1 VAIYEYKCKNEHF
14 YEENRPIDKPQVQE
28 NCPVCAEELR
38 RIFSTPVINLVG
50 RGFYRNGG

>member
-38 RIFSTPVINLVG
+38 RVFSTPVINLVG